1 MKKGLFAV
9 VMAVT
14 LSALS
19 AFSSMAASGINTNE
33 EALLKEFE
41 AGVDTKADLLGAE
54 IVTQWKAEAANA
66 LVQVDL
72 DASACSALS
81 QGIKDAVATVAPITT
96 RRGLKNASG
105 DVVKAVN
112 AISQNYGMTVTL
124 SDNGY
129 AKVTIKT
136 ESGQTTTVGDNKKAV
151 NQTGFGLLQT
161 VVSLGAA
168 ILVLGGALLV
178 YRRRRMFAA

>member
-1 MKKGLFAV
+1 MMVFV
-9 VMAVT
+9 

-19 AFSSMAASGINTNE
+19 AFTAMAASGLNTNE

-41 AGVDTKADLLGAE
+41 DGVDTKADLLGAE

-66 LVQVDL
+66 LAQVDL
-72 DASACSALS
+72 DADACAKLS
-81 QGIKDAVATVAPITT
+81 QGIKDAVAYVAPITT
-96 RRGLKNASG
+96 RRGLKNASPE
-105 DVVKAVN
+105 VVKNVN

-124 SDNGY
+124 ADNGF

-136 ESGQTTTVGDNKKAV
+136 ESGQSTTVGDNKKAV

-161 VVSLGAA
+161 VIALAA
-168 ILVLGGALLV
+168 AAMVLGGSV
-178 YRRRRMFAA
+178 YAVRKYRMFA